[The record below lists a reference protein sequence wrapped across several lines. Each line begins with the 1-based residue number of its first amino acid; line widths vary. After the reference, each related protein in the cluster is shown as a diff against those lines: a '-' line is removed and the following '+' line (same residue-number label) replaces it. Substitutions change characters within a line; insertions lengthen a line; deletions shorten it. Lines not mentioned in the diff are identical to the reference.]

1 MVALIP
7 KTKRDKKQMA
17 NQHHTRDENSDFA
30 GTLDKA
36 IEKYN
41 FDEFQT
47 LTYNAN
53 SQLEPFI
60 YVRHKEYTV

>member
-17 NQHHTRDENSDFA
+17 NQQHTRQENSDFA
-30 GTLDKA
+30 NTLDKA
-36 IEKYN
+36 MENLTY
-41 FDEFQT
+41 DEFQT
-47 LTYNAN
+47 LTYNAK

-60 YVRHKEYTV
+60 YVKHREFTV

>member
-7 KTKRDKKQMA
+7 KTKKDKKHMT
-17 NQHHTRDENSDFA
+17 NQQHSRQKNSDFA
-30 GTLDKA
+30 NTLDKA
-36 IEKYN
+36 IETYN
-41 FDEFQT
+41 CDEFQT
-47 LTYNAN
+47 LTYNAK